1 MNPYA
6 TYNEEYKVLICRQH
20 KYGVSLKSIEEH
32 YRVKHD
38 GISLKARQE
47 ILEYASALS
56 LLEPKDVVIPTEI
69 VAPIAELEVHT
80 GHKCKFDG
88 CAVITGTLEYANRH
102 GRMHVWTD
110 VKEVRS
116 QTLNVQTF
124 FIGNHRR
131 YI

>member
-20 KYGVSLKSIEEH
+20 KCAVSLKSIKEH
-32 YRVKHD
+32 YRDKHD

-47 ILEYASALS
+47 ILEYASMLS

-69 VAPIAELEVHT
+69 VAPIAGLEVHT
-80 GHKCKFDG
+80 GYKCRFDG
-88 CAVITGTLEYANRH
+88 CAVITGTLESASHH
-102 GRMHVWTD
+102 GRMHIWTD

-124 FIGNHRR
+124 FTGNHRR